1 EAIKDSIMISGKAI
15 IINVISVALGFLVL
29 IFSHIVPIQNFGL
42 LVALS
47 MVGAGVGALTLL
59 PVILILAN
67 RAKEQLYR
75 SLENGLKYDIKEK
88 VIKKVKSFK
97 KIINE

>member
-1 EAIKDSIMISGKAI
+1 
-15 IINVISVALGFLVL
+15 SVALGFLVL

-67 RAKEQLYR
+67 RAKEKLYR
-75 SLENGLKYDIKEK
+75 NLGNNLKSDIKEK

-97 KIINE
+97 KITINE

>member
-1 EAIKDSIMISGKAI
+1 ISGKAI

-67 RAKEQLYR
+67 RAKEQMYK
-75 SLENGLKYDIKEK
+75 SLDNNSKYIKNIKILKNYQ
-88 VIKKVKSFK
+88 KK
-97 KIINE
+97 